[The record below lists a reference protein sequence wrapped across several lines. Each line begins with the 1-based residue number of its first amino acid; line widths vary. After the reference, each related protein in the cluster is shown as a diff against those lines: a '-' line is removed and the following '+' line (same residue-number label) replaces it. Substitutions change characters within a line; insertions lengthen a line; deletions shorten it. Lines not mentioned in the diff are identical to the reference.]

1 MIKTANSGEK
11 KLQDKSEKLQGKQ
24 EIECYE
30 STLVDI
36 VLF

>member
-1 MIKTANSGEK
+1 MIKTAKSGEK
-11 KLQDKSEKLQGKQ
+11 KLQDKSGKVLGKQ

-36 VLF
+36 VVF